1 MTDQPY
7 VELRGSDEHG
17 GETLARAVFLF
28 CRRRSLTGPTDWTED
43 RAGGSLREK
52 KPQPHEKLTHAAFE
66 R

>member
-7 VELRGSDEHG
+7 VELRNG

-43 RAGGSLREK
+43 RAAGSLRDK
-52 KPQPHEKLTHAAFE
+52 KAAAT
-66 R
+66 

>member
-28 CRRRSLTGPTDWTED
+28 CRRRSLSGPTDWTQD
-43 RAGGSLREK
+43 RAGGSLRDK
-52 KPQPHEKLTHAAFE
+52 KSRSHMKS
-66 R
+66 